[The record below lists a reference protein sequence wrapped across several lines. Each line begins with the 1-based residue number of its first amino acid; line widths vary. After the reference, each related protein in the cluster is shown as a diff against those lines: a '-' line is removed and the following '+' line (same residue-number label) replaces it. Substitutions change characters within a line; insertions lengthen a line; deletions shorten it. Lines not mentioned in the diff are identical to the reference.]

1 MAVAEFR
8 RRALLDAIRE
18 AFIQLEP
25 LLADRRLS
33 GVRITIKLNRDSG
46 AVRSTIVEPEV
57 RFEST

>member
-1 MAVAEFR
+1 MSELR
-8 RRALLDAIRE
+8 RLALLDAIRE
-18 AFIQLEP
+18 AFLKMEP
-25 LLADRRLS
+25 MLADPRLA

>member
-1 MAVAEFR
+1 MSAELR
-8 RRALLDAIRE
+8 RLALLDAIRE
-18 AFIQLEP
+18 AFIKMEP
-25 LLADRRLS
+25 MLADPRLS